1 MTLTKLHSN
10 MNYASRAGEYYRQQR
25 DKGICKYIC
34 RQEDCSCS
42 YYSKAQLD
50 AHMLSHSGEK
60 PYKCPPCN
68 YASRQKYLLDCHREK
83 AHSVPMPSTR
93 ISRAR
98 ARRSVSDRFFY
109 GRVTAFTGLMPS
121 QRRGNNGLQRRVTL
135 YRQTTNIRE
144 LLEPTEAA
152 TFISRKHF
160 SSDKRRGYILD
171 SYYIGEFGT
180 GRNYQFGNSGRRCEK
195 MVAILNQLH
204 TIKTINS
211 DPTLEARKKYEVELE
226 IFKQDNKKTRA
237 LIDTSIHLINSQF
250 K

>member
-25 DKGICKYIC
+25 DNGNCKYTC
-34 RQEDCSCS
+34 RHEGCERK

-60 PYKCPPCN
+60 PHECSLCN
-68 YASRQKYLLDCHREK
+68 YASRQKYLLDRHREK
-83 AHSVPMPSTR
+83 AHSIPMPTTR

-98 ARRSVSDRFFY
+98 ARRSVPDRFFCS
-109 GRVTAFTGLMPS
+109 RITAFTGLMPS
-121 QRRGNNGLQRRVTL
+121 QRRGNIGLQRRVTL
-135 YRQTTNIRE
+135 YKQSANIRE

-152 TFISRKHF
+152 TFITRKHF

-171 SYYIGEFGT
+171 SYYIGEYDASH
-180 GRNYQFGNSGRRCEK
+180 NYQFGNAGRRCEK
-195 MVAILNQLH
+195 MVTILNQLH
-204 TIKTINS
+204 TIQTLYPPTIS
-211 DPTLEARKKYEVELE
+211 PQKYEAELE
-226 IFKQDNKKTRA
+226 IFKQDNNKAQA
-237 LIDTSIHLINSQF
+237 LINRAIHLINNQF